1 MALYLGGKKMTIKVN
16 GRKSKLIAVASQ
28 VITNSKKLMS
38 SDGYTL
44 LDRNGVYLTVQD
56 K

>member
-1 MALYLGGKKMTIKVN
+1 MALYLGDKKLVVKVN
-16 GRKSKLIAVASQ
+16 GQKNKLIAMASQ
-28 VITNSKKLMS
+28 VITNGKRLIS

-44 LDRNGVYLTVQD
+44 LDRNGTYLTVQD